1 MDKQSSIILFLS
13 RLIKRSFVLLQYY
26 LPAHGLSRLIYHLTR
41 SEIPLLKNSLIK
53 LAVKRYQIELD
64 QAVIPDIAG
73 YGSFNAFFTR
83 ALSPEARP
91 IAAAQI
97 VSPVDGVIS
106 QYGVVTA
113 GQAIQAKGHHYSL
126 LSLLGGDDGLA
137 QQFEGGQFMTLYLS
151 PKDYHRIHMPLAGT
165 LKKMRYVPGQ
175 LFSVNATTVDSVPD
189 LFARNERVIITFDTV
204 VGPMVMVLVGAIFV
218 GSIDTVWMKQVGPR
232 QRKVITQWEYHQ
244 QDALKFT
251 KGEEVGRFNM
261 GSTVILL
268 TGQQASQFL
277 DRSTEYSRVEYGQ
290 ALTEQTDS
298 MSQ

>member
-1 MDKQSSIILFLS
+1 MDKQSSITLFLS

-26 LPAHGLSRLIYHLTR
+26 LPAHGLSRWIYHLTR

-53 LAVKRYQIELD
+53 LAVKRYQIELE
-64 QAVIPDIAG
+64 QAVIANIEG
-73 YGSFNAFFTR
+73 YSSFNAFFTR

-126 LSLLGGDDGLA
+126 LSLLGGDDVLA

-151 PKDYHRIHMPLAGT
+151 PKDYHRIHMPIAGT
-165 LKKMRYVPGQ
+165 LKKMRYVPGH

-218 GSIDTVWMKQVGPR
+218 GSIDTVWMEQVGPR

-244 QDALKFT
+244 QDALNFT

-268 TGQQASQFL
+268 TGQQASPFL
-277 DRSTEYSRVEYGQ
+277 DRSIEYSRVEYGQ
-290 ALTEQTDS
+290 ALTVQTDS